1 MFVPAFTSAASWYL
15 GFVAQQSGIPVAAA
29 INGGGLWNQWQ
40 NGQWIPQPNINS
52 INAGATFGRSLP
64 PGQSLDTDSVTL
76 NTAGVTID
84 NDSATIRG
92 RDNQIVLSGSND
104 TLNLT
109 GPNDTLDLTGSLDTI
124 TTSGT
129 GNTLKTGDTLD
140 MSGGSLKLA
149 GNATVTL
156 GLGGNVVVEGRG
168 NNVIKSSIVNLTI
181 DLGTGTNIVGH
192 VGRGTV
198 VNAQSQGQDSFVM
211 SDDELITGST
221 PTDQIFTPGG
231 ILLRGAVGQ
240 IGSSDPWIVGPD
252 GTKYGFNQQ
261 GDLVI
266 QDLLGDNTYVSGYQ
280 GGPSVSYADQTDGIF
295 VGLSKG
301 EAEKLLD
308 LARPFITYIDTI
320 FKVGQEILYTK
331 SGLKFFHVDPLVFDL
346 TGQGVNLTAM
356 STASPMLD
364 MLGTGFA
371 VHTGWVEPNDGV
383 LVLQQPGQDGTPNV
397 TEMFGGPGA
406 QGFAALAQYD
416 ANSDGVIDAN
426 DPIYSQLR
434 IWVDSNGN
442 GVVDAGELETL
453 QQAGIASINLTAAA
467 QTNDTDAG
475 NTIVS
480 TGTFTFTNGTTG
492 NVDQVNFNVDS
503 YHTQY
508 LGDTTVSTAAAAMPN
523 LKGYGTLTDLQVAM
537 TLDPSLIDT
546 VNANLPNLDVPD
558 LASLRAAAT
567 PIFTA
572 WAEAVE
578 LPDANGNPQVIDP
591 AAGNSDV
598 ALLISSDADSNATV
612 YDYAYQATDGSGNK
626 YWALASGNHVYDQNG
641 NLIAE
646 PTFTQVLAQ
655 STTNGQTWIDFT
667 AAEIGFISR
676 FYGQPFQLDQL
687 TKDGSTPLD
696 ALTDLMQ
703 GAFGILN
710 LEAVRLAMQGPLA
723 QYFPDIA
730 YDATTD
736 SFTATTQQ
744 QLSPMYQAIFAAA
757 PSDQAGATAWLT
769 DWLPVINIVLGD
781 FAQSNGTAVTYGY
794 QFASMV
800 HAFEQ
805 ANLPLSIAQVAEALG
820 VPSGEVISGGSTLS
834 GPNTASIYY
843 MAGGDQTVTAGKALN
858 NFVMGGTFGHDTII
872 EDEPALGPQDES
884 ILRLTSVASTD
895 VTATRNGLDLVL
907 SVNGT
912 DEQIT
917 VKNEFSGTELS
928 FNGANFADNW
938 GVAQIQFSDGVLWDM
953 PDIAKAVS
961 RPQPDE
967 ATILGTPGMDVL
979 DGGVGGNNFLSGGDG
994 NDIYKFGVGYG
1005 HDTILVNQTDPFNNS
1020 TDYVQFGAGISFSD
1034 LTFSRQGDSNDLLIT
1049 DTKTGDELT
1058 ILDQFGVSYSLF
1070 GMLTLDRVDAFA
1082 FADGSTYAWSD
1093 IIDMMDAQ
1101 AGKQAA
1107 IYGFDGYNDVLDPG
1121 PGVHYLSGG
1130 NGDKTYLFDFG
1141 YGFDTVQDNVT
1152 NILADSSNNVIQFG
1166 ADVTEQDVTFSLAGN
1181 SRNLVITLSD
1191 GSTMVID
1198 GEFSLNAGLYSF
1210 NIIQNF
1216 QFADGTTY
1224 TWNQVLQQIMA
1235 QQEAATN
1242 GVVFGSDYAD
1252 VFDTGA
1258 NGGNHYL
1265 SGGDAGNGVDTYVFG
1280 HGYGNETVDVNWS
1293 NLLRRGGEVISF
1305 TADVTPDQV
1314 HWSAVGQDLVIKL
1327 DGSNDSLT
1335 VLGQFAPWFYEDG
1348 VTSFAFADG
1357 TTLSLADVANM
1368 VFNGAGG
1375 GATIFTANELNLRL
1389 GPAVFQCGPGDVF
1402 IGSGA
1407 VPFTTAG
1414 NTFDFNQGDGFN
1426 VIVDP
1431 AANGIAD
1438 NIAFGTGITPGMVQ
1452 TYLLGTNM
1460 IFTIQGSADEIA
1472 WMDNGGYTP
1481 NGNVFDAVGSVTF
1494 ADGTTWSTS
1503 DLLAQADVA
1512 PTLSVT
1518 QNGSNY
1524 EVDYNINQGYASV
1537 TLPYEQQGTTT
1548 TLRISGLDP
1557 NDVDIQRVGFPEADG
1572 NADAAA
1578 ILISAAGSTAG
1589 GLLVGGPQYSTD
1601 LEFDQIVFDDG
1612 TVWTKAQVE
1621 QMLVNRAS
1629 ASTSNTEIDGFSGND
1644 TLYAGTG
1651 DDVLAGGAGNDT
1663 YVYKSGD
1670 GSAQIVVNKPADSG
1684 TVDTLDFADIAS
1696 TAVTLSRWPGN
1707 GINNLVISVAGQA
1720 GQVTIENQFV
1730 YGSNPANAAINQI
1743 TFSDGVTWTEQDIES
1758 KLIAQEEAQ
1767 TGPNINVYGF
1777 ADSNTLSAV
1786 AGSSTLTA
1794 GTGADTYVWN
1804 AGDGATWISDQGS
1817 VDSGFIDEID
1827 TLLIHGID
1835 PSTVTVSRDP
1845 TPGVGNL
1852 ILTSPGQSPIIL
1864 EGQTANQSN
1873 SVIEQVVFDD
1883 GTTWNDTQLL
1893 IEADGGIATT
1903 PNGTT
1908 ARTFAGA
1915 AANSTMSGTSSD
1927 DVYFWGA
1934 GDGNDTI
1941 AEGDYDPWQKVDTVK
1956 LAGLN
1961 PGDVALNIIQGGD
1974 RDLVITDK
1982 ATGETLTVDGQFAT
1996 ASSNDSNT
2004 WPGAGRG
2011 IELLQFA
2018 DGTTWDAQQIL
2029 DNSAYIAAPGA
2040 TTLANEG
2047 LGDGSIP
2054 MQASPGVQDLYGRSG
2069 VNNTFMWSPGDGSDT
2084 MYFGG
2089 ADTLRLTGVAVS
2101 DVELIRAGNSL
2112 LVTDAATGE
2121 TITMPFDFPDQ
2132 TSGPGVAQITFDDGT
2147 VWNRAYINA
2156 NAAIYAGTGDNTIY
2170 GPSDPVIFNVLAAG
2184 NDTINGG
2191 GNGDT
2196 ILDGPNS
2203 GNDTINESGPP
2214 DAINALRLTG
2224 IDPSQVKLS
2233 FWGNDLYVQRADSGK
2248 TVLVLN
2254 QFAGSQ
2260 PNAGVEQIVFDDGT
2274 AWNKTVIAAN
2284 AGPLTFTWVGTASD
2298 TTLTANSYGNN
2309 VFDLGP
2315 GGDTVN
2321 FGYSGTN
2328 TIVFDKGDGHAQVNL
2343 DGGTGTVQMASDIA
2357 ASDVYL
2363 QADNNGDL
2371 FIKLRD
2377 STDSITVYGDL
2388 EQHWWG
2394 ISSQLSAIDFADG
2407 TTLSLAP
2414 PSLTWI
2420 GTSSN
2425 TTLAGSDFGNN
2436 VFDLGLGGDTVY
2448 FDYNNANTLV
2458 FDKGDG
2464 QVQVNVDGG
2473 TGIVQMAAD
2482 IVASDV
2488 YLQADNNGD
2497 LFIKLRDSSDSIALY
2512 GDLQQ
2517 HWWGVSS
2524 QVTEIDFADGTTLSL
2539 APPSLTWIGTAT
2551 DTTLDGSSAGNNVFD
2566 LGPGGDTVNFSYN
2579 TGNTLVFDKGDGQ
2592 VQVNVDGGT
2601 GIVQMAAD
2609 IAASD
2614 VILQDD
2620 NNGDLT
2626 IALRDDSSDSITLY
2640 GDLQQ
2645 HWWGVSSQV
2654 TEIDFADGATLAL
2667 GPFTFTWIG
2676 TASNTTLTGS
2686 NDGGNEFDLGPG
2698 NDTVNFA
2705 GNGSNTIVF
2714 DKGDGQVQVNLNG
2727 GTGIVRMA
2735 ADIAD
2740 DDVYLQADNS
2750 GDLTIKLR
2758 DSSDS
2763 ITVANDLAQNWYGI
2777 SSQLTQIMF
2786 ADGSTFNIGSPGYN
2800 TNPPPTF
2807 TWIGTATDTALTGSS
2822 YGNNTY
2828 DLGSGGDAV
2837 TFAGNGGNTVVFD
2850 KGDGQAQVNLNG
2862 GTGTVQMAADI
2873 ADDDVYLQADNNGD
2887 LTIKLRDSSD
2897 SITVAN
2903 DLTQNWYG
2911 ISSQLTEITFAD
2923 GTILNIG
2930 SPGYNTNPPPTF
2942 TYFASGDGQTLTG
2955 SSFGNNI
2962 LESSYI
2968 NDVLVGGGGSTT
2980 LISDAGGNT
2989 LEAGTGSTT
2998 AIYAIDNV
3006 TVNLAAGT
3014 ASVNGSATNDVL
3026 VGIATAV
3033 VSASDDTI
3041 VAGTTADT
3049 LVASGSNDT
3058 LFGNAAGSTLD
3069 GTAGTGTVAAYAI
3082 NDVTVDLSAD
3092 TATVNG
3098 SGVSDTLLGI
3108 SAAAAVGSGDTLLGG
3123 SGTTTLISNADGNTL
3138 EAGSGSTTALYA
3150 TSNVTVNLATGAA
3163 SVNGSG
3169 TSDVLVG
3176 ITAATVAANHDTIVG
3191 GSGVQTL
3198 SATGSLDSLVAGSG
3212 ADLLVASGTNDT
3224 LFGNAA
3230 GATLN
3235 GTAGTG
3241 AVAAYAIN
3249 NVTVNLAAGTAA
3261 VNGASV
3267 GDTLL
3272 GINAAKVLGTGDA
3285 IIGGAGAETLSSSGS
3300 NNTLIAGTG
3309 LDTLSS
3315 SGTGDVL
3322 ESNASGNALKSTGT
3336 LTVASYAL
3344 SNAAVNLATG
3354 SAKINGA
3361 SIGDTLTGIKRASV
3375 TGNDDTLTA
3384 GAGAE
3389 VLAVNGSGNTLIGG
3403 TGADTFVSNAGGNTL
3418 EAGTGAATA
3427 SYTANNLTVNLA
3439 TGAATISGSG
3449 VSDTLVGITRVT
3461 VTGNNDTLTTDGT
3474 TDTLSAIGN
3483 NDTLIGGA
3491 AVSSL
3496 SAIGSG
3502 DVLRG
3507 GSAATTLI
3515 SNAGGNTLE
3524 AGTGRSVASY
3534 SASGMTVNL
3543 ATGTAGVNG
3552 SGRSDSLI
3560 GITDVVVSGNNDTL
3574 IADGGTD
3581 TLSLT
3586 GSNGTLIGGSGTAT
3600 LTATGSNNILQGGS
3614 GTTTLISNAGGN
3626 TLIAGAG
3633 ATVAQY
3639 ATANVAVN
3647 LASGTAGIS
3656 GTGVNDTLVGI
3667 TDVVITGIGDAVT
3680 GGAGTD
3686 TLTAKGKNDTLI
3698 GGSGGGT
3705 LTTTSSSDLLIG
3717 GSGTTTLASNA
3728 NGNTLQAGS
3737 GQTVASYALSNLTV
3751 DLGAGVASHGSTS
3764 DTLIGITD
3772 VAVTGGADILIA
3784 GAADQTLT
3792 VSGSNDTLYAASAGD
3807 DDLQVTNGSND
3818 TFVATVGGNTLV
3830 GDANHTTV
3838 VYTGDGLTI
3847 DLATDTATINAT
3859 GVTDSLVGI
3868 TNVAVTGN
3876 SDTLIADGSADTLSV
3891 TGSND
3896 KLIGGSGTATLAA
3909 AGSGDILIGGSG
3921 TTTLVGTAA
3930 GDTLE
3935 AGTGKTTATYAAS
3948 SLAVNL
3954 ATGTAAVNGAGTS
3967 DALVGITN
3975 VVTGGSNDTL
3985 TAGSG
3990 TDTLTANGS
3999 GATLT
4004 AGSGTDRLTDTSS
4017 GGFYQFSRGD
4027 GITTI
4032 VNGAAGATSP
4042 SNELDFAAGVS
4053 DENLWFI
4060 KSGNNLQIDI
4070 MGTNSHVTVSGW
4082 FANAGKDLQEIT
4094 AGGLAIDSQVSSLV
4108 QAMAT
4113 YSANNHGFSPTAS
4126 GNTQAPNDPNL
4137 QAAIAAAWH
4146 H

>member
-1 MFVPAFTSAASWYL
+1 M
-15 GFVAQQSGIPVAAA
+15 
-29 INGGGLWNQWQ
+29 
-40 NGQWIPQPNINS
+40 
-52 INAGATFGRSLP
+52 
-64 PGQSLDTDSVTL
+64 
-76 NTAGVTID
+76 
-84 NDSATIRG
+84 
-92 RDNQIVLSGSND
+92 
-104 TLNLT
+104 
-109 GPNDTLDLTGSLDTI
+109 
-124 TTSGT
+124 
-129 GNTLKTGDTLD
+129 
-140 MSGGSLKLA
+140 
-149 GNATVTL
+149 
-156 GLGGNVVVEGRG
+156 
-168 NNVIKSSIVNLTI
+168 
-181 DLGTGTNIVGH
+181 
-192 VGRGTV
+192 
-198 VNAQSQGQDSFVM
+198 
-211 SDDELITGST
+211 
-221 PTDQIFTPGG
+221 
-231 ILLRGAVGQ
+231 
-240 IGSSDPWIVGPD
+240 
-252 GTKYGFNQQ
+252 
-261 GDLVI
+261 
-266 QDLLGDNTYVSGYQ
+266 
-280 GGPSVSYADQTDGIF
+280 
-295 VGLSKG
+295 
-301 EAEKLLD
+301 
-308 LARPFITYIDTI
+308 
-320 FKVGQEILYTK
+320 
-331 SGLKFFHVDPLVFDL
+331 
-346 TGQGVNLTAM
+346 
-356 STASPMLD
+356 
-364 MLGTGFA
+364 
-371 VHTGWVEPNDGV
+371 
-383 LVLQQPGQDGTPNV
+383 
-397 TEMFGGPGA
+397 
-406 QGFAALAQYD
+406 
-416 ANSDGVIDAN
+416 
-426 DPIYSQLR
+426 
-434 IWVDSNGN
+434 
-442 GVVDAGELETL
+442 
-453 QQAGIASINLTAAA
+453 
-467 QTNDTDAG
+467 
-475 NTIVS
+475 
-480 TGTFTFTNGTTG
+480 
-492 NVDQVNFNVDS
+492 
-503 YHTQY
+503 
-508 LGDTTVSTAAAAMPN
+508 
-523 LKGYGTLTDLQVAM
+523 
-537 TLDPSLIDT
+537 
-546 VNANLPNLDVPD
+546 
-558 LASLRAAAT
+558 
-567 PIFTA
+567 
-572 WAEAVE
+572 
-578 LPDANGNPQVIDP
+578 
-591 AAGNSDV
+591 
-598 ALLISSDADSNATV
+598 
-612 YDYAYQATDGSGNK
+612 
-626 YWALASGNHVYDQNG
+626 
-641 NLIAE
+641 
-646 PTFTQVLAQ
+646 
-655 STTNGQTWIDFT
+655 
-667 AAEIGFISR
+667 
-676 FYGQPFQLDQL
+676 
-687 TKDGSTPLD
+687 
-696 ALTDLMQ
+696 
-703 GAFGILN
+703 
-710 LEAVRLAMQGPLA
+710 
-723 QYFPDIA
+723 
-730 YDATTD
+730 
-736 SFTATTQQ
+736 
-744 QLSPMYQAIFAAA
+744 
-757 PSDQAGATAWLT
+757 
-769 DWLPVINIVLGD
+769 
-781 FAQSNGTAVTYGY
+781 
-794 QFASMV
+794 
-800 HAFEQ
+800 
-805 ANLPLSIAQVAEALG
+805 
-820 VPSGEVISGGSTLS
+820 
-834 GPNTASIYY
+834 
-843 MAGGDQTVTAGKALN
+843 
-858 NFVMGGTFGHDTII
+858 
-872 EDEPALGPQDES
+872 
-884 ILRLTSVASTD
+884 
-895 VTATRNGLDLVL
+895 
-907 SVNGT
+907 
-912 DEQIT
+912 
-917 VKNEFSGTELS
+917 
-928 FNGANFADNW
+928 
-938 GVAQIQFSDGVLWDM
+938 
-953 PDIAKAVS
+953 
-961 RPQPDE
+961 
-967 ATILGTPGMDVL
+967 
-979 DGGVGGNNFLSGGDG
+979 
-994 NDIYKFGVGYG
+994 
-1005 HDTILVNQTDPFNNS
+1005 
-1020 TDYVQFGAGISFSD
+1020 
-1034 LTFSRQGDSNDLLIT
+1034 
-1049 DTKTGDELT
+1049 
-1058 ILDQFGVSYSLF
+1058 
-1070 GMLTLDRVDAFA
+1070 
-1082 FADGSTYAWSD
+1082 
-1093 IIDMMDAQ
+1093 
-1101 AGKQAA
+1101 
-1107 IYGFDGYNDVLDPG
+1107 
-1121 PGVHYLSGG
+1121 
-1130 NGDKTYLFDFG
+1130 
-1141 YGFDTVQDNVT
+1141 
-1152 NILADSSNNVIQFG
+1152 
-1166 ADVTEQDVTFSLAGN
+1166 
-1181 SRNLVITLSD
+1181 
-1191 GSTMVID
+1191 
-1198 GEFSLNAGLYSF
+1198 
-1210 NIIQNF
+1210 
-1216 QFADGTTY
+1216 
-1224 TWNQVLQQIMA
+1224 
-1235 QQEAATN
+1235 
-1242 GVVFGSDYAD
+1242 
-1252 VFDTGA
+1252 
-1258 NGGNHYL
+1258 
-1265 SGGDAGNGVDTYVFG
+1265 
-1280 HGYGNETVDVNWS
+1280 
-1293 NLLRRGGEVISF
+1293 
-1305 TADVTPDQV
+1305 
-1314 HWSAVGQDLVIKL
+1314 
-1327 DGSNDSLT
+1327 
-1335 VLGQFAPWFYEDG
+1335 
-1348 VTSFAFADG
+1348 
-1357 TTLSLADVANM
+1357 
-1368 VFNGAGG
+1368 
-1375 GATIFTANELNLRL
+1375 
-1389 GPAVFQCGPGDVF
+1389 
-1402 IGSGA
+1402 
-1407 VPFTTAG
+1407 
-1414 NTFDFNQGDGFN
+1414 
-1426 VIVDP
+1426 
-1431 AANGIAD
+1431 
-1438 NIAFGTGITPGMVQ
+1438 
-1452 TYLLGTNM
+1452 
-1460 IFTIQGSADEIA
+1460 
-1472 WMDNGGYTP
+1472 
-1481 NGNVFDAVGSVTF
+1481 
-1494 ADGTTWSTS
+1494 
-1503 DLLAQADVA
+1503 
-1512 PTLSVT
+1512 
-1518 QNGSNY
+1518 
-1524 EVDYNINQGYASV
+1524 
-1537 TLPYEQQGTTT
+1537 
-1548 TLRISGLDP
+1548 
-1557 NDVDIQRVGFPEADG
+1557 
-1572 NADAAA
+1572 
-1578 ILISAAGSTAG
+1578 
-1589 GLLVGGPQYSTD
+1589 
-1601 LEFDQIVFDDG
+1601 
-1612 TVWTKAQVE
+1612 
-1621 QMLVNRAS
+1621 
-1629 ASTSNTEIDGFSGND
+1629 
-1644 TLYAGTG
+1644 
-1651 DDVLAGGAGNDT
+1651 LAGGAGNDT

-1720 GQVTIENQFV
+1720 GEVTIENQFG
-1730 YGSNPANAAINQI
+1730 YGGNPANAAINQI
-1743 TFSDGVTWTEQDIES
+1743 TFSDGVIWTEQDIES

-1767 TGPNINVYGF
+1767 SGPNINIYGF
-1777 ADSNTLSAV
+1777 GGSDTLSAV

-1817 VDSGFIDEID
+1817 VDSGFIDETD
-1827 TLLIHGID
+1827 TLLIHGVD

-1852 ILTSPGQSPIIL
+1852 VLTSPGQSPIIL
-1864 EGQTANQSN
+1864 EGQTTNQSN

-1908 ARTFAGA
+1908 ARSFAGA

-1941 AEGDYDPWQKVDTVK
+1941 AEGDYDPWQKADTVN
-1956 LAGLN
+1956 LAGLD

-1982 ATGETLTVDGQFAT
+1982 ATGETLTVDGQFAS
-1996 ASSNDSNT
+1996 ASNNDSNT
-2004 WPGAGRG
+2004 WPGAGKG
-2011 IELLQFA
+2011 VELLQFA
-2018 DGTTWDAQQIL
+2018 DGTIWDAQQIL

-2112 LVTDAATGE
+2112 LVTDTATGE

-2203 GNDTINESGPP
+2203 GNDTINEYGPP
-2214 DAINALRLTG
+2214 GAVNTLRLAG
-2224 IDPSQVKLS
+2224 IDPSQVQLA

-2254 QFAGSQ
+2254 QFASSQ

-2274 AWNKTVIAAN
+2274 VWNKSTIAAN

-2328 TIVFDKGDGHAQVNL
+2328 TVVFDKGDGQAQVNL
-2343 DGGTGTVQMASDIA
+2343 DGGTGIVQMASDIA

-2377 STDSITVYGDL
+2377 SSDSITVYGDL

-2420 GTSSN
+2420 GTSAN
-2425 TTLAGSDFGNN
+2425 TTLSGSDFGNN
-2436 VFDLGLGGDTVY
+2436 VFDLGPGGDTVN

-2473 TGIVQMAAD
+2473 TGIIQMASD
-2482 IVASDV
+2482 IAASDV

-2524 QVTEIDFADGTTLSL
+2524 QVTQIDFADGTTLSL

-2592 VQVNVDGGT
+2592 VQVNVDGGS

-2609 IAASD
+2609 IADND
-2614 VILQDD
+2614 VIFQDD

-2645 HWWGVSSQV
+2645 HWWGVSSLV
-2654 TEIDFADGATLAL
+2654 TEIDFADGTTLPL

-2698 NDTVNFA
+2698 SDTVNFA
-2705 GNGSNTIVF
+2705 SNGGNTIVF
-2714 DKGDGQVQVNLNG
+2714 DKGDGQAQVNLNG
-2727 GTGIVRMA
+2727 GTGTVQMA

-2740 DDVYLQADNS
+2740 DDVYLQADNN

-2777 SSQLTQIMF
+2777 SSQLTEITF

-2828 DLGSGGDAV
+2828 DLGPGGDAV
-2837 TFAGNGGNTVVFD
+2837 TFANNGGNTIVFD
-2850 KGDGQAQVNLNG
+2850 KGDGQAQVSLNG

-2962 LESSYI
+2962 LESSYA
-2968 NDVLVGGGGSTT
+2968 NDVLIGGSGSTT
-2980 LISDAGGNT
+2980 LISDAAGNT

-2998 AIYAIDNV
+2998 AIYATDNV

-3026 VGIATAV
+3026 MGITTAA
-3033 VSASDDTI
+3033 VSGSDDTI
-3041 VAGTTADT
+3041 VAGTAADT

-3082 NDVTVDLSAD
+3082 NNVTVDLSAGA
-3092 TATVNG
+3092 ATVNG

-3108 SAAAAVGSGDTLLGG
+3108 SAAAALGSGDTLLGD
-3123 SGTTTLISNADGNTL
+3123 SGTTTLISNANGNTL

-3150 TSNVTVNLATGAA
+3150 TSNVTVNLATGTA

-3169 TSDVLVG
+3169 TSDALVG
-3176 ITAATVAANHDTIVG
+3176 ITTATVAANHDTIVG

-3198 SATGSLDSLVAGSG
+3198 SATGSLDSLMAGSG
-3212 ADLLVASGTNDT
+3212 ADSLVASGTNDT
-3224 LFGNAA
+3224 LFGNAT

-3249 NVTVNLAAGTAA
+3249 NVAVNLASGTAA

-3267 GDTLL
+3267 SDTLL
-3272 GINAAKVLGTGDA
+3272 GINAVKVLGTGDT
-3285 IIGGAGAETLSSSGS
+3285 IIGGAGTETLSSSGS

-3322 ESNASGNALKSTGT
+3322 ESNASGNTLKSTGT

-3344 SNAAVNLATG
+3344 SNATVNLATG

-3361 SIGDTLTGIKRASV
+3361 SIGDTLTGIKRVSV
-3375 TGNDDTLTA
+3375 TGNDDTLIA

-3389 VLAVNGSGNTLIGG
+3389 VLAANGSGNTLIGG
-3403 TGADTFVSNAGGNTL
+3403 TGADTFVSNAAGNTL

-3427 SYTANNLTVNLA
+3427 SYAANNLTVNLA
-3439 TGAATISGSG
+3439 SGTATINGSG
-3449 VSDTLVGITRVT
+3449 VSDSLVGITRVT
-3461 VTGNNDTLTTDGT
+3461 VTGNNDTLITDGT
-3474 TDTLSAIGN
+3474 PDTLSAIGN
-3483 NDTLIGGA
+3483 NDTLTGGA
-3491 AVSSL
+3491 AVSTL

-3502 DVLRG
+3502 DVLQG

-3524 AGTGRSVASY
+3524 AGTGRAVASY

-3543 ATGTAGVNG
+3543 AAGTAGVNG
-3552 SGRSDSLI
+3552 SGVSDTLV
-3560 GITDVVVSGNNDTL
+3560 GIIDAVVSGNNDTL

-3600 LTATGSNNILQGGS
+3600 LTATGGNDILQGGS

-3626 TLIAGAG
+3626 TLMAGAG
-3633 ATVAQY
+3633 LTVAQY
-3639 ATANVAVN
+3639 TTANAAVN
-3647 LASGTAGIS
+3647 LASGNAGIN
-3656 GTGVNDTLVGI
+3656 GTGVSDTLVGI
-3667 TDVVITGIGDAVT
+3667 TDVVVSGTGDTVT
-3680 GGAGTD
+3680 GGAGFD

-3705 LTTTSSSDLLIG
+3705 LTTTSSNDLLVG
-3717 GSGTTTLASNA
+3717 GSGMTALVSNA
-3728 NGNTLQAGS
+3728 NGNTLEAGS
-3737 GQTVASYALSNLTV
+3737 GQTVATYALSNLTV
-3751 DLGAGVASHGSTS
+3751 DLGAGNASHGTTS

-3772 VAVTGGADILIA
+3772 VAVTGGTDMLIA
-3784 GAADQTLT
+3784 GAADETLT
-3792 VSGSNDTLYAASAGD
+3792 ASGSNDTLYTASAGD
-3807 DDLQVTNGSND
+3807 DDLQVTSGSND
-3818 TFVATVGGNTLV
+3818 TFVATVGGNTLI

-3838 VYTGDGLTI
+3838 VYTGNGLTI
-3847 DLATDTATINAT
+3847 DLATDTARVNAT

-3868 TNVAVTGN
+3868 TDVAVTGN
-3876 SDTLIADGSADTLSV
+3876 SDTLIADGGTDTLSV

-3896 KLIGGSGTATLAA
+3896 TVTGGSGTATLSAT
-3909 AGSGDILIGGSG
+3909 GSGDTLIGGSG
-3921 TTTLVGTAA
+3921 TTTLVGAAA

-3935 AGTGKTTATYAAS
+3935 AGTGKTIATYAAS

-3954 ATGTAAVNGAGTS
+3954 ATGTAAINGAGTS
-3967 DALVGITN
+3967 DALVGITT
-3975 VVTGGSNDTL
+3975 VVASGGNDTL

-3999 GATLT
+3999 GATLI
-4004 AGSGTDRLTDTSS
+4004 AGSGTDRLIDNGT
-4017 GGFYQFSRGD
+4017 GGFYQFGRGD
-4027 GITTI
+4027 GTSTI
-4032 VNGAAGATSP
+4032 VNGASGATSP
-4042 SNELDFAAGVS
+4042 SNELDFGAGVS

-4082 FANAGKDLQEIT
+4082 FANAGNDLQEIT
-4094 AGGLAIDSQVSSLV
+4094 AGGLEIDSQVSSLV